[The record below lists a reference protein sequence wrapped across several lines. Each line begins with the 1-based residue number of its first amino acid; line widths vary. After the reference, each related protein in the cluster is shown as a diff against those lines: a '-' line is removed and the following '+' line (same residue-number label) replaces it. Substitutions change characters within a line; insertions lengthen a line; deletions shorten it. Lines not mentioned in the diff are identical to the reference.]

1 MNRSNKGANTN
12 IIQICVDILVLLIV
26 YLIERKVYEGVILE
40 ETYPKCLALVM
51 VFGFIYI
58 LLNKEARLY
67 NVTLFFYMDRF
78 WRILTRSWII
88 AAGITMGLMY
98 VYNPHE
104 SIREF
109 HLSFLIFSY
118 LALILDMI
126 ISRFVQMSF
135 TTYRAPRVAFVG
147 MFEEYEKF
155 NYFLNK
161 TSLKIEEVGY
171 ILDKPMSEKRKFNS
185 LGRIEDM
192 ESILRNKEIDQVF
205 FILHNDDS
213 VDKIQKYI
221 DLCLEMG
228 VTVRVVMDVS
238 YTRRM
243 HRSDSFVSSVGTFPV
258 ITYHTIALNSFE
270 RVIKR
275 TMDLVIAILATI
287 ILSPIM
293 LITAVAIRIDSPG
306 PAIFKQ
312 KRVGQN
318 GRIFDIY
325 KFRSMCVDAEAKKE
339 TLMEQNEMDGFMFKI
354 KDDPR
359 VTRVGKFIR
368 KTSIDELPQLFNVIR
383 GEMSLVG
390 TRPPTI
396 EEVSRYKRGQW
407 RRISIK
413 PGITGMW
420 QISGRND
427 ITNFDEVVELDL
439 KYIDNW
445 TIWLDIKILFKTVG
459 VLVTKKG
466 AY

>member
-12 IIQICVDILVLLIV
+12 IIQIGVDILVLLIV
-26 YLIERKVYEGVILE
+26 YLIERKVYEGAILE

-51 VFGFIYI
+51 VFGFIFI
-58 LLNKEARLY
+58 LMNKEARLY

-78 WRILTRSWII
+78 WKILTRSFII
-88 AAGITMGLMY
+88 SACITMGLMY
-98 VYNPHE
+98 VYNPHGAV
-104 SIREF
+104 RQF
-109 HLSFLIFSY
+109 HLSY
-118 LALILDMI
+118 LAVSYVALVIEMI

-161 TSLKIEEVGY
+161 TSLKIDEVGY
-171 ILDKPMSEKRKFNS
+171 ILDKPMSEKRKFNA
-185 LGRIEDM
+185 LGKIEDM
-192 ESILRNKEIDQVF
+192 EDILRSNEIDQVF

-213 VDKIQKYI
+213 IEKIQKYI

-238 YTRRM
+238 YTRIM
-243 HRSDSFVSSVGTFPV
+243 NRSDSFVSSVGTFPV
-258 ITYHTIALNSFE
+258 ITYHTIALNTFE
-270 RVIKR
+270 KLIKR
-275 TMDLVIAILATI
+275 LMDLVIAVIATI
-287 ILSPIM
+287 LFSPLM
-293 LITAVAIRIDSPG
+293 LITALAIKIDSPG
-306 PAIFKQ
+306 PVFFRQ

-325 KFRSMCVDAEAKKE
+325 KFRSMCDDAEAKKE

-359 VTRVGKFIR
+359 VTRVGRFIR

-390 TRPPTI
+390 TRPPTV
-396 EEVSRYKRGQW
+396 EEVSQYKVGQW

-413 PGITGMW
+413 PGITGLW

-439 KYIDNW
+439 RYIDNW
-445 TIWLDIKILFKTVG
+445 TIWMDIKILFKTVG